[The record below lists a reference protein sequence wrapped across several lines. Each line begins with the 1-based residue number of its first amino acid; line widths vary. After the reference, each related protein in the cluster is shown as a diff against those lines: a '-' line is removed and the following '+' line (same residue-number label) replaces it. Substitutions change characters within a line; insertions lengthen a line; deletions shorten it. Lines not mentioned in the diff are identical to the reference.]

1 MKSFLLSLAL
11 TLTFAFASV
20 AQITT
25 PASSPFCKLE
35 QKVGLTDV
43 TVEYSRPSVKDR
55 QIFGDLVQYG
65 QPWRTGANAATKFT
79 FSEDVKVG
87 GKELSAG
94 EYALI
99 TVPGKES
106 WELHFFPYSSGS
118 WGSYLS
124 DEEAEAVVV
133 MADVA
138 EMPIKI
144 ESFIIDIGTLR
155 NSSAVI
161 YLVWENTVASVA
173 LEVPTG
179 PAVEEMIAA
188 TMAGPSANDY
198 RAAASY
204 YLQEG
209 KDMDQALEWMNMA
222 IEKGGERYWIMRDK
236 AMIQANLGDYKGA
249 IASAQRSSELAKEA
263 GNNDYVRGNDELI
276 ANWSKM

>member
-1 MKSFLLSLAL
+1 MKSFILSL
-11 TLTFAFASV
+11 TLILFAGFASQ
-20 AQITT
+20 AQISA
-25 PASSPFCKLE
+25 PAPSPFCKIE

-43 TVEYSRPSVKDR
+43 SVEYSRPSVKDR
-55 QIFGDLVQYG
+55 TVFGGLLQYG

-79 FSEDVKVG
+79 FSENVKVG

-106 WELHFFPYSSGS
+106 WELHFFPYKSGS

-124 DEEAEAVVV
+124 DESAKPVVA

-138 EMPIKI
+138 EMPFKV
-144 ESFIIDIGTLR
+144 ETFLIDIGSLR

-161 YLVWENTVASVA
+161 YFVWESTVASVA
-173 LEVPTG
+173 LEVPTDE
-179 PAVEEMIAA
+179 AVEEMIAS

-209 KDMDQALEWMNMA
+209 KDMNQALEWMNMA

-236 AMIQANLGDYKGA
+236 AQIQANLGDYKSA
-249 IASAQRSSELAKEA
+249 IASAKRSSELAKEA
-263 GNNDYVRGNDELI
+263 GNDDYARGNDELI
-276 ANWSKM
+276 AEWGKM

>member
-1 MKSFLLSLAL
+1 
-11 TLTFAFASV
+11 
-20 AQITT
+20 
-25 PASSPFCKLE
+25 
-35 QKVGLTDV
+35 
-43 TVEYSRPSVKDR
+43 
-55 QIFGDLVQYG
+55 
-65 QPWRTGANAATKFT
+65 
-79 FSEDVKVG
+79 
-87 GKELSAG
+87 
-94 EYALI
+94 
-99 TVPGKES
+99 
-106 WELHFFPYSSGS
+106 
-118 WGSYLS
+118 
-124 DEEAEAVVV
+124 